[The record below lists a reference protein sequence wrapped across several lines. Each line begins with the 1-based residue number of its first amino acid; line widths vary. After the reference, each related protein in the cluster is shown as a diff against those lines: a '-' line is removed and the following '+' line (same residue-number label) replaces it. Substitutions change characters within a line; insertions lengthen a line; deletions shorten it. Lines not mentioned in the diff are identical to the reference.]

1 MLSKLNKLHKDNQNL
16 IAQLKA
22 NIAEME
28 DFIDEVSA
36 DDYAVALVQYNQMRD
51 CVSQYEQKAEYYTR
65 FVRENLEAQDISDKY
80 TSIEVDGVK
89 QYVKKESAE
98 ELQSDFVLWLEKT
111 DRTSEQ
117 EEV

>member
-16 IAQLKA
+16 IAHLKA

-28 DFIDEVSA
+28 HYIDQVSA
-36 DDYAVALVQYNQMRD
+36 DGYDVALVQYNQMRD

-65 FVRENLEAQDISDKY
+65 FVRENLQAQDISDKY

-98 ELQSDFVLWLEKT
+98 ELQSDFVLWLERT
-111 DRTSEQ
+111 GRTSEQ

>member
-16 IAQLKA
+16 IAHLKA

-28 DFIDEVSA
+28 HYIDQVSE

-51 CVSQYEQKAEYYTR
+51 CVSQYEQKAEYYTG
-65 FVRENLEAQDISDKY
+65 FITEKIQQIWEPQTETPD
-80 TSIEVDGVK
+80 
-89 QYVKKESAE
+89 
-98 ELQSDFVLWLEKT
+98 ELQSEFVLWLEKT